1 MAAYVIGRVNVTN
14 PDAYGEYTK
23 RSPGAIEANGG
34 KFIARGGAV
43 ETLEGEE
50 ETRRMV
56 IVEFPS
62 FEQAKVFYDSE
73 IYRDARSY
81 REGAAEM
88 QFVIVDGV

>member
-14 PDAYGEYTK
+14 PEAYGEYMK
-23 RSPGAIEANGG
+23 RSPGAIEAGGG
-34 KFIARGGAV
+34 KFIVRGGTR

-50 ETRRMV
+50 ETRRIV

-62 FEQAKVFYDSE
+62 YEQAKAFYDSE

-81 REGAAEM
+81 REGAADM
-88 QFVIVDGV
+88 QFVVVDGI